1 DRVTGVVRD
10 MRLTVSDM
18 TLTFVIPAAP
28 SANNLFFNAP
38 GRGRV
43 KSDRYRTWRQ
53 AAGNEM
59 RIEGNRLRT
68 WETIH
73 GRAAVEITCNPRGDI
88 DNRAKP
94 IIDLLVHMAVL
105 KDDRQID
112 DVRIIRGGD
121 PARAIVTVREIAA

>member
-1 DRVTGVVRD
+1 
-10 MRLTVSDM
+10 M
-18 TLTFVIPAAP
+18 LTFSIPAAP

-59 RIEGNRLRT
+59 RIDGTKLRT
-68 WETIH
+68 WETIC
-73 GRAAVEITCNPRGDI
+73 GRAAIEITCNPRGDI

-105 KDDRQID
+105 KADRQVD
-112 DVRIIRGGD
+112 ELRIIRGGD
-121 PARAIVTVREIAA
+121 PSRAIVTIRQLASGA